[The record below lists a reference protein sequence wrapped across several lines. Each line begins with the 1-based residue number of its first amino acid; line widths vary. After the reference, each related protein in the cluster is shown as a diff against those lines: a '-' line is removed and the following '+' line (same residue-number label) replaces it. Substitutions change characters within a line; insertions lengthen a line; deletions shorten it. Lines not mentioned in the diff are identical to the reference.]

1 MTAGGRE
8 HSPEW
13 FIHSRRA
20 PQEYSRPAGIFARP
34 FGIIRGWRES
44 SQPRFGIPPAGGDIP
59 GLWRG
64 HSRLARGYPRQG
76 GGHSLHSQ
84 RGRYNVA
91 RRHAGTVKTCGHPL
105 LSGPPTLND
114 IHIFARARRRWSRSL
129 AVPATG
135 LRARWPRTGYRGLH
149 GGHCAATTARRE
161 LIVHL
166 LLALQMW
173 RINVFQSTCCN
184 FACG

>member
-20 PQEYSRPAGIFARP
+20 PQECSRPAGIFARP

-64 HSRLARGYPRQG
+64 HSRLARGYPRQR

-84 RGRYNVA
+84 RGRYNAA

-114 IHIFARARRRWSRSL
+114 IHQIFKVQTPVGKDNPQQRVVVFTNNDVAHGRRIARRAPRSQL
-129 AVPATG
+129 SPELCGVGSVCAG
-135 LRARWPRTGYRGLH
+135 LR
-149 GGHCAATTARRE
+149 
-161 LIVHL
+161 
-166 LLALQMW
+166 
-173 RINVFQSTCCN
+173 
-184 FACG
+184 